1 LKAVKVMFV
10 RLETN
15 RATVVETPK
24 TSSRIVRKV
33 IKTSTEQ
40 ITRAARAHGTCLK
53 QQSPIMPFCLYGIV
67 PRDLVI
73 DFDTIMLPQVLQAA
87 LPDHLQEFK
96 VVHTLQRKR
105 QLISNTMV
113 IIFIGVRKADIT

>member
-1 LKAVKVMFV
+1 
-10 RLETN
+10 
-15 RATVVETPK
+15 
-24 TSSRIVRKV
+24 
-33 IKTSTEQ
+33 
-40 ITRAARAHGTCLK
+40 
-53 QQSPIMPFCLYGIV
+53 MPFCLYGIV